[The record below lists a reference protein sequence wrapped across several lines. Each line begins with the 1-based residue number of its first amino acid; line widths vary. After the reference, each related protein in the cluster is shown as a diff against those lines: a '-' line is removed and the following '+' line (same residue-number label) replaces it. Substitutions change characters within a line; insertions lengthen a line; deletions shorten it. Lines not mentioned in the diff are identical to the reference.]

1 MLVRPFYHPRRRQ
14 VLMFD
19 WKRLNSSRLD
29 SLLSVRPPTL
39 SLLQVRRQLEYTI
52 AATKGVTLA
61 KPPGTFEAV
70 KEIYRANGT
79 GGLYTGF
86 RLHFRESFC
95 LVFATSSFKHFT
107 VRDTSGTALYFLEYD
122 GMRHLLGR
130 SRTGEQGVT
139 PSWLPIHSSLVPF
152 ICGSVSGVR
161 FFPSFISRL
170 EGSIK

>member
-1 MLVRPFYHPRRRQ
+1 M
-14 VLMFD
+14 
-19 WKRLNSSRLD
+19 
-29 SLLSVRPPTL
+29 LSVRPPTL

-52 AATKGVTLA
+52 AATKGITLV

-70 KEIYRANGT
+70 KQIYRANGI

-86 RLHFRESFC
+86 RLHFREFFC
-95 LVFATSSFKHFT
+95 LVFATSSLKPLI
-107 VRDTSGTALYFLEYD
+107 VRDTTGTALYFLEYD

-130 SRTGEQGVT
+130 SRIGEQGVS

-152 ICGSVSGVR
+152 VCGSVSGVR
-161 FFPSFISRL
+161 FSPSFISSL